1 MSFSQIHNEGVM
13 ARTMGRAQ
21 RENPYYES
29 ENLPTSES
37 AAVYRAWQMKAE
49 AWEQGWRD
57 QDEILNAAA
66 RCAPQPS
73 ISIDRRA
80 IPLTARVQRPARVKE
95 GERLRK
101 SAGGVAA

>member
-13 ARTMGRAQ
+13 ARTMGRPQ

-29 ENLPTSES
+29 ENLPVSES
-37 AAVYRAWQMKAE
+37 AAAYRAWQMRAE

-57 QDEILNAAA
+57 QDEILNSVP
-66 RCAPQPS
+66 RCAPQSP

-80 IPLTARVQRPARVKE
+80 IPLTARVQEPSRVQE

-101 SAGGVAA
+101 SVGGVAA